1 MIMLC
6 HCFYFL
12 AGGRSGWCFM
22 CALQEHAMKVKQL
35 RSPFSPVDIV
45 SHLRNIGRGLGY
57 GKQEDAHEFMRL
69 VLAIILVCF

>member
-1 MIMLC
+1 
-6 HCFYFL
+6 
-12 AGGRSGWCFM
+12 M
-22 CALQEHAMKVKQL
+22 CALQEHAVKVKQL

-69 VLAIILVCF
+69 VPPIFLVYFVILSTNYYFNILEYL